1 MLQSTNL
8 KVEPSTQPA
17 CQILGKHPEQQQL
30 LTDGA
35 VEFLSLLHSCFET
48 TRQDLL
54 AERLKR
60 QADFDRGIAPDYLPE
75 TISIRQGDWRVAPIP
90 ADLQDRRVEIT
101 GPVDRKMVINALN
114 SGAKVYMADF
124 EDSHAPTWA
133 ATVEGH
139 VNMKHA
145 VDRTI
150 SFRSDA
156 GKSYQ
161 LNNRTAVLIVRP
173 RGWHMDEKH
182 LLLDDQP
189 ISASLFDFGLNIY
202 HTWQRHAA
210 QGTRPYYYLP
220 KMEHYLEARLW
231 AEVFDT
237 AEDVLGMEHGTIRA
251 TALIETLPAVFQMDE
266 ILYEMRDY
274 IAGLNC
280 GRWDYIFSYIKTFR
294 NHPDKVL
301 PERAQVGMTAPF
313 LRNYSQLLI
322 QTCHRR
328 GAFAMGGMAA
338 QIPIKH
344 DEAANREAFLKV
356 SADKLREVTDGHDG
370 TWVAHPGLIHC
381 AKEIFDDY
389 MPQPNQLNRPVKLH
403 NFTQDDL
410 ISPSS
415 GSIGEKGLRN
425 NIEVAI
431 EYLAAWLGGNG
442 CVPIHNLMEDAATAE
457 ISRMQ
462 IWQWVRHGAQLQDG
476 RIITMAMVRTMIS
489 EELGV
494 LTRALADDDER
505 LRLYR
510 DATRLLDEAVSSPV
524 PPDFITQP
532 AYATYD

>member
-1 MLQSTNL
+1 MPQSTNL
-8 KVEPSTQPA
+8 LVESSAQPS
-17 CQILGKHPEQQQL
+17 CQVLGDHPEQWQV
-30 LTDGA
+30 LTDDA
-35 VEFLSLLHSCFET
+35 MEFLTLLHDSFET
-48 TRQDLL
+48 TRRDLL
-54 AERLKR
+54 AQRVRR
-60 QADFDRGIAPDYLPE
+60 QSDFDNGAAPDYLPE
-75 TISIRQGDWRVAPIP
+75 TASIREGDWRVAPIP
-90 ADLQDRRVEIT
+90 ADLQNRRVEIT

-124 EDSHAPTWA
+124 EDSHGPTWA

-139 VNMKHA
+139 INMRDA
-145 VDRTI
+145 VDGTI
-150 SFRSDA
+150 SFQSDA
-156 GKSYQ
+156 GKSYR
-161 LNNRTAVLIVRP
+161 LNERRAVLIVRP
-173 RGWHMDEKH
+173 RGWHLDEKH
-182 LLLDDQP
+182 LLIDDQP

-202 HTWQRHAA
+202 HTALGHAA
-210 QGTRPYYYLP
+210 NGTRPYYYLP

-231 AEVFDT
+231 AQVFET
-237 AEDVLGMEHGTIRA
+237 AEKALGLEHGTIRA

-301 PERAQVGMTAPF
+301 PERAQVGMSVPF
-313 LRNYSQLLI
+313 LRNYSRLLI

-344 DEAANREAFLKV
+344 DEAANRDAFLKV

-370 TWVAHPGLIHC
+370 TWVAHPGLIRC
-381 AKEIFDDY
+381 AMEIFDDY
-389 MPQPNQLNRPVKLH
+389 MPQANQLNRPVKFH
-403 NFTQDDL
+403 DYTQVEL
-410 ISPSS
+410 ISPSGGTITES
-415 GSIGEKGLRN
+415 GLRN

-457 ISRMQ
+457 ISRSQ
-462 IWQWVRHGAQLQDG
+462 IWQWVHHGAQLEDG
-476 RIITMAMVRTMIS
+476 QIITLAMVRTMIG

-494 LTRALADDDER
+494 LTRKVADDDR
-505 LRLYR
+505 SVQLYR
-510 DATRLLDEAVSSPV
+510 DATRLLDDAISNPV
-524 PPDFITQP
+524 LPDFITQA
-532 AYATYD
+532 AYAAYD